1 MASSTRGF
9 AAPKVRSSPR
19 HSNRAVS
26 RIPPQAAALLTTFRG
41 TNIMRRLD
49 APGRARLD
57 TLMPRLLAAIADVRM
72 AESPQVDVLRR
83 ILRVLE
89 AIGTRSAYFAL
100 LNENQTGA
108 AQTGGARRAR

>member
-1 MASSTRGF
+1 MASSKRGF
-9 AAPKVRSSPR
+9 AARKVRSSPR
-19 HSNRAVS
+19 RSSRAAS
-26 RIPPQAAALLTTFRG
+26 PTPTQAAALLTEFRG
-41 TNIMRRLD
+41 THIMRRLD

-100 LNENQTGA
+100 LNENQSGA
-108 AQTGGARRAR
+108 AQTGGARGAR